1 VLEYTCARPEALK
14 ARILIE
20 RQVAQM
26 TRLVDDL
33 LDLSRIRHGQL
44 TLQRKRVDLCV
55 VVAHATATVAL
66 TMQERKQRMSA
77 CVPPVWL
84 HADSERLKQVLV
96 NLLFNAAQY
105 GRITLGGTARRR
117 RSRPHRR

>member
-1 VLEYTCARPEALK
+1 LQGPYQPSVDSPHATLKKAPVAIAVLEYTCARPDALK

-66 TMQERKQRMSA
+66 TM
-77 CVPPVWL
+77 
-84 HADSERLKQVLV
+84 
-96 NLLFNAAQY
+96 
-105 GRITLGGTARRR
+105 
-117 RSRPHRR
+117 